1 MKGYSFIENMK
12 NPATVSHD
20 MLIFAP
26 RQYIEHAS
34 VTLHTQWGFDETSRI
49 TTVNA
54 FCRAW
59 VSESGQRSGI

>member
-12 NPATVSHD
+12 NPTTVSHE

-26 RQYIEHAS
+26 RQYIEHAR
-34 VTLHTQWGFDETSRI
+34 VTLRTQWGFDEISRI